1 MNHYYVVIDTNV
13 LVSAVLK
20 HNSIPG
26 FIIDLA
32 FSGPVIPVLNGEI
45 EKEYREVLSRPKF
58 HLTQDIV
65 EDIVGEFQNR
75 GLYLDA
81 EKQDI
86 ELPDPKDVV
95 FYEVMLEGSKTD
107 DTFLVTGNGRH
118 FPENPYI
125 VSPRQLM
132 EIILKDENLNQ
143 SI

>member
-26 FIIDLA
+26 FIINLA